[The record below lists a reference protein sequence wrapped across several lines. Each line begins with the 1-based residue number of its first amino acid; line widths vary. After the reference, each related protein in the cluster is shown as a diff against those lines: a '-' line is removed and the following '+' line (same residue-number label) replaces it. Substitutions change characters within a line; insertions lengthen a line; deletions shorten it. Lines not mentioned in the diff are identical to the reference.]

1 LSGVTELFLIGVL
14 VGAILVLWPL
24 SACSGSDT
32 PRDGANHDSEEAW
45 IVEYDGDAETENET
59 QILDQQWCQQH
70 LQTMEQEAAP

>member
-32 PRDGANHDSEEAW
+32 PRDGARLWNRRRHRDRLERS
-45 IVEYDGDAETENET
+45 G
-59 QILDQQWCQQH
+59 
-70 LQTMEQEAAP
+70 